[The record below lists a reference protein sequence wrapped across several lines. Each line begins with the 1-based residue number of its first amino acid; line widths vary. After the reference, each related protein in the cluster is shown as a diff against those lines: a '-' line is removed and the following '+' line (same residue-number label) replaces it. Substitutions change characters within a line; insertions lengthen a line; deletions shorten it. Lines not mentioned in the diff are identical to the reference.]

1 MAVLRWPCPHSSKHF
16 PLYSPL
22 FNNLNV
28 VATFI
33 LPGIASIF
41 TPLATFLLLILVL
54 NKYYAMLRQYYAM
67 LRQYYAETI
76 IISGGIDSIQK
87 HNIKSTFR

>member
-54 NKYYAMLRQYYAM
+54 NKYYAMLRQYYA
-67 LRQYYAETI
+67 ETI

-87 HNIKSTFR
+87 HNIKSKLSK